1 MAAAFAAAAS
11 AGENGATA
19 TPLVLFVDDLQWAD
33 PGTLDLFA
41 YLAGCPVAAPIWL
54 LAAGSGAAAATRRA
68 GERGERIALRR
79 LAAADLMEAA
89 RALVSEAQVPELADV
104 LQGSAGLPLAVVAI
118 VNTLWDDGLLA
129 TAPGGDGWHL
139 RAGAAE
145 LRRIAGSSLD
155 DLVRGRVRRLPT
167 SVRRLASL
175 AAIVGDTFD
184 VDLLCRAEDEHP
196 AVVEIG
202 IEILLERWLVR
213 ASGQRWNQGGL
224 ESGLAPWNR
233 GLRGGAFEFD
243 HERIRRV
250 IAADVNPVRAQVL
263 HAQTARALAALR
275 TADTDGLAEDL
286 AHHAQAANDW
296 EAAHRHLLAAA
307 ERALRQQSP
316 GTALACLDRA
326 RVAADRLLAASA
338 AADDRARWRDERER
352 LAARGAAL
360 SEATH

>member
-1 MAAAFAAAAS
+1 
-11 AGENGATA
+11 
-19 TPLVLFVDDLQWAD
+19 
-33 PGTLDLFA
+33 
-41 YLAGCPVAAPIWL
+41 
-54 LAAGSGAAAATRRA
+54 
-68 GERGERIALRR
+68 
-79 LAAADLMEAA
+79 MEAA

-233 GLRGGAFEFD
+233 GLHGGTFEFD

-250 IAADVNPVRAQVL
+250 IAADVNPMRAQVL

-275 TADTDGLAEDL
+275 AADTDGLAEEL

-307 ERALRQQSP
+307 EHALRQQSP
-316 GTALACLDRA
+316 GAARACLARA
-326 RVAADRLLAASA
+326 REAAARLLAAAA

-352 LAARGAAL
+352 LAARAAAL
-360 SEATH
+360 AEATH